1 MKRRS
6 NSRRSCESSP
16 RMRWPGNF
24 LPRFGRIYPSV
35 RSKAP
40 GPDQG
45 PKNPQ
50 VLQSGRF
57 ESGGKSRN
65 RTGDT
70 RIFSPLLYQLSYLAK
85 RRWVAGITVLSIG
98 VTSNFECGARLRFR
112 LFPVKRLLDFTFN
125 RTAIPAGQ
133 DPRQFKLYELRQTR
147 ELREIIDR
155 RHDSREIKP
164 VFLGESPGLV
174 RLPDVDCVA

>member
-45 PKNPQ
+45 PQNPQ

-65 RTGDT
+65 RTGGT

-85 RRWVAGITVLSIG
+85 RRWVAGITLLPIG
-98 VTSNFECGARLRFR
+98 PASKFECGARLLFG
-112 LFPVKRLLDFTFN
+112 LFPVKRLIYFTFN
-125 RTAIPAGQ
+125 RTETPGGQ
-133 DPRQFKLYELRQTR
+133 YAPKNKL
-147 ELREIIDR
+147 
-155 RHDSREIKP
+155 
-164 VFLGESPGLV
+164 
-174 RLPDVDCVA
+174 C